1 MAMASTRNT
10 FTIDRGLAER
20 ARRLKINVSAAAR
33 NGVEVAVRQAMA
45 RADRDAYRR
54 RPERPDPFWSEV
66 EAWTEE

>member
-1 MAMASTRNT
+1 MASTRTT
-10 FTIDRGLAER
+10 FTIDRALADS

-33 NGVEVAVRQAMA
+33 EGVEAAVRAAMA

-54 RPERPDPFWSEV
+54 RPERPDPFWSDV

>member
-1 MAMASTRNT
+1 MASTRT
-10 FTIDRGLAER
+10 SFTIDRSLAER

-33 NGVEVAVRQAMA
+33 EGVEAAVRTAMA

-54 RPERPDPFWSEV
+54 HPERPDPFWSDV

>member
-1 MAMASTRNT
+1 MASTRT
-10 FTIDRGLAER
+10 SFTLDRELAER
-20 ARRLKINVSAAAR
+20 ARRLKVNVSAAAR
-33 NGVEVAVRQAMA
+33 EGVEAAVRAAMA